1 MKKVAFFVL
10 IAVSGLCAQAAWY
23 WPFSSDEEK
32 PPRISELMEPASVLI
47 DEAVD
52 LAAENKDSEAVE
64 KYREALKELDR
75 IEAENP
81 DRAQLPEFMTLKH
94 KRAYVN
100 TAIDSL
106 LLHQAQL
113 SAKPV
118 AVSDTTELQK
128 KYEARRAGVKVADEA
143 KSAETEVKAPT
154 AGGEKAAAEVNRAK
168 PEPDSPKPE
177 AAKAA
182 AGTYREK
189 LQLAVSDLKR
199 KDYASVDLMIKELL
213 EEKPNDA
220 AALNL
225 KAVSEISRGDAAA
238 AEKTLDAAIMSNPRS
253 YHAYYNM
260 ARLMLRHKGNRSS
273 ARRYYETGRTIGGPV
288 DGSLEGLLK

>member
-1 MKKVAFFVL
+1 MKKVVFL
-10 IAVSGLCAQAAWY
+10 ILIIASGLSATAAWY

-106 LLHQAQL
+106 LLHQARL

-118 AVSDTTELQK
+118 AISDTTELQK
-128 KYEARRAGVKVADEA
+128 KYDARKAGAKAAQEGERANLKPQAQTAESVKT
-143 KSAETEVKAPT
+143 ETEVKS
-154 AGGEKAAAEVNRAK
+154 VNR
-168 PEPDSPKPE
+168 KPE
-177 AAKAA
+177 AVPASAPEVAA
-182 AGTYREK
+182 NSYREK

-199 KDYASVDLMIKELL
+199 KDYASVDLTVKELL

-225 KAVSEISRGDAAA
+225 KAVSEISRGEIAA

-260 ARLMLRHKGNRSS
+260 ARLMLRHKSNRSS

-288 DGSLEGLLK
+288 DNSLEELLK